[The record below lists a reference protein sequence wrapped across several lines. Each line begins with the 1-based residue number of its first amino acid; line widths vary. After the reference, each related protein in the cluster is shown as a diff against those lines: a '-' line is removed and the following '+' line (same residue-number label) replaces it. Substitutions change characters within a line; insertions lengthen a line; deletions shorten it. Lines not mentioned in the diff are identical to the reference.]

1 MDTDSKQIINS
12 VIGYG
17 LLLIGVFVMIL
28 SVFQVYRVFTKQAQ
42 PIRFFNFPAVKMDLA
57 SLAPQ
62 LDTSAL
68 DSLKKQLNVGDIK
81 LPTSDA
87 EVSPRKETELISA
100 EVLNGPANL
109 GVYLLFMGF
118 LMNFGYR
125 LAGLGIKLVRPIV
138 VKGVS
143 QP

>member
-12 VIGYG
+12 VMGYG

-28 SVFQVYRVFTKQAQ
+28 SVFQVYRVFTKQSQ
-42 PIRFFNFPAVKMDLA
+42 PIQFFNFPAVKIDLA

-68 DSLKKQLNVGDIK
+68 DSLKKQFNVGDNK
-81 LPTSDA
+81 FPTS
-87 EVSPRKETELISA
+87 ENTPSGRETELISA
-100 EVLNGPANL
+100 DVLNGPANL

-118 LMNFGYR
+118 LMNFGSR
-125 LAGLGIKLVRPIV
+125 LASLGVSLVRV
-138 VKGVS
+138 VTVKQG
-143 QP
+143 